1 MSDPKCVLS
10 SLLGYCLKI
19 FVLEQFQKGWP
30 EPVVATTTRRT
41 VKTEKAKLWSTT
53 VGEY

>member
-1 MSDPKCVLS
+1 MCIIIIIRLLS
-10 SLLGYCLKI
+10 KHFYVS
-19 FVLEQFQKGWP
+19 EQFQKGWP
-30 EPVVATTTRRT
+30 EPVVAATTRRA